1 MTQAQTLIRPEKQLP
16 DPDGDFY
23 MIAKTLTEE
32 ENAIRLKVRD
42 FMEREVEPI
51 IDEYW
56 ERDEFPFELLP
67 KFKALNI
74 MGISLRGTAVP
85 GTEPH

>member
-1 MTQAQTLIRPEKQLP
+1 MAQAQPLISEKQLP
-16 DPDGDFY
+16 DPGGDFY
-23 MIAKTLTEE
+23 MIAKTLTED
-32 ENAIRLKVRD
+32 ENAIRLKVRE

-67 KFKALNI
+67 KFK
-74 MGISLRGTAVP
+74 P
-85 GTEPH
+85 KF